1 MDPRRR
7 APPIDPVPSSMPTG
21 AFVPQGSVHPRRAR
35 VRRGRR
41 RRHRVH
47 RGRGPMSDA
56 GQRPQRRRRDQLQRR
71 VRGGTHQDGT
81 QRRRG
86 LRRDVPRGRRRGLR
100 QTERSGPE
108 RGGEGWA
115 LAEEAR
121 GSGVRGV
128 GDVAHRR
135 APTAQHN
142 RQVPAHCAH
151 GDFAAGTGEVPR
163 GRRRVAR
170 QGTRTQGDASA
181 QRSETRLCGQ
191 IRPIT
196 GRQLGRGRRG

>member
-7 APPIDPVPSSMPTG
+7 APPIDTVPSTMPAG

-47 RGRGPMSDA
+47 RGRGAVSDA
-56 GQRPQRRRRDQLQRR
+56 NQRPQRRRRDRLRRR
-71 VRGGTHQDGT
+71 VRGGPHQDRT

-100 QTERSGPE
+100 QAERSGPE
-108 RGGEGWA
+108 RGGEGGA
-115 LAEEAR
+115 IAAEAR
-121 GSGVRGV
+121 GEGVRGF

-135 APTAQHN
+135 APAAQPH
-142 RQVPAHCAH
+142 RQVPAHRAH
-151 GDFAAGTGEVPR
+151 GDLAAGFGAVPR

-170 QGTRTQGDASA
+170 QGTRAQGDASV
-181 QRSETRLCGQ
+181 QRRETG
-191 IRPIT
+191 IRRRVRPKY
-196 GRQLGRGRRG
+196 GRQLGRGCRG